1 MDKKAVI
8 HIHMEYSSAIKK
20 KVFESVLMRWMKV
33 EPILQSEVSRKEKH
47 QFGILTLV
55 YGI

>member
-1 MDKKAVI
+1 
-8 HIHMEYSSAIKK
+8 MEYYSDIKK

-33 EPILQSEVSRKEKH
+33 EPIIENEVSQKEKY
-47 QFGILTLV
+47 QYSILTHI